1 MRIFDHMDNI
11 YDLKMDRDDKDSYL
25 KSTYRAFYSR
35 MDSVQ
40 QAKWDAFYKPIIDD
54 FYSRNLKG
62 RELAE
67 WKYQRYMRDYL
78 KTLKSL
84 DDNIGRVLDYLEEND
99 LLDNTLIVYT
109 SDQGF
114 YMGEHGWFDKRFMY
128 EESFRTP
135 LVMRLPKGFDRRGD
149 IDQMVQNIDY
159 GPTFLDLAG
168 VEVPSDMQGE
178 SMMPLLR
185 GENPADWRDDLYYHY
200 YEYPAEHAVK
210 RHYGVRDSRYKLIH
224 FYNDIDKWELFDLQE
239 DPNELNNIY
248 GKPGTEEITARMKER
263 LKKAQIKY
271 DDPILQTYPLD

>member
-1 MRIFDHMDNI
+1 
-11 YDLKMDRDDKDSYL
+11 
-25 KSTYRAFYSR
+25 